1 MSVTVC
7 PRKIDK
13 KPKQNDPDDTISTIN
28 VFFKKDLT
36 VCWEWTESALEDEH
50 HIIKHTLSL
59 SASGPFDKDLRP
71 LGWMVG

>member
-1 MSVTVC
+1 M
-7 PRKIDK
+7 IQFQD
-13 KPKQNDPDDTISTIN
+13 IN

-59 SASGPFDKDLRP
+59 SASGPFDEDLRP
-71 LGWMVG
+71 PGWLAELSDFTE